1 MARPD
6 GWPWPPRWSAST
18 RTFRSRCSN
27 GSSGRS
33 RPATDR
39 SPSQRREVLAP
50 MHSIYLQTF
59 GCQMNVADS
68 NNLAHQ
74 AWSLGCTF
82 TDEPSRADILILN
95 TCAIREKAE
104 TRVYGR
110 LGQLKTL
117 KRPGSKLLVAGCLA
131 EKDRAIMRKK
141 APFVDA
147 LLGPR
152 DYRHFKQLLADWG
165 VPTDLPPPQT
175 DFRMP
180 SLEDDPGNDGALEY
194 AHLRALVNISRG
206 CEKFCTYCIVP
217 YTRGPLESLDP
228 DEIEAQVRRE
238 IRCGAKEITLLGQ
251 NVNSYFHA
259 QTGLTFANLLR
270 RIGRI
275 EGLERLTF
283 LTSHPKDFGPEVVD
297 ALTELPNVSPRLH
310 LPLQS
315 ASDSVLKAMARLYT
329 IDEYREKVAYFR
341 ERLPRWAL
349 TTDLIVGYP
358 TETEDDFL
366 ATLKLVELGTF
377 EYAFIFAYSPRAGT
391 PAATMSPQVD
401 PAEKIRRLQVLNAAQ
416 NEVMRRFNES
426 FIGETV
432 RVLTQGPSKKD
443 PARMAGKSG
452 HNATVIWPRDP
463 ATEHRAFVDVSVDQ
477 AFQWGL
483 AGTAV

>member
-1 MARPD
+1 MA
-6 GWPWPPRWSAST
+6 
-18 RTFRSRCSN
+18 
-27 GSSGRS
+27 
-33 RPATDR
+33 
-39 SPSQRREVLAP
+39 
-50 MHSIYLQTF
+50 SIYLQTF
-59 GCQMNVADS
+59 GCQMNAADS
-68 NNLAHQ
+68 NGLAHQ
-74 AWSLGCTF
+74 AWSMGCTF
-82 TDEPSRADILILN
+82 TNDPAKADIIILN

-110 LGQLKTL
+110 LGQLKPFKDQNPE
-117 KRPGSKLLVAGCLA
+117 KRVLVAGCLA
-131 EKDRAIMRKK
+131 EKDRAIMRDK
-141 APFVDA
+141 APFIDA

-152 DYRHFKQLLADWG
+152 EYNRFKQLLADWG
-165 VPTDLPPPQT
+165 VPTDAPPPET
-175 DFRMP
+175 SFTMP
-180 SLEDDPGNDGALEY
+180 SPEDDPGQDGAAQF
-194 AHLRALVNISRG
+194 AHVRALVNITRG

-228 DEIEAQVRRE
+228 DEIESQVRRE

-251 NVNSYFHA
+251 NVNSYHHA
-259 QTGLTFANLLR
+259 PTGLTFSQLLL

-283 LTSHPKDFGPEVVD
+283 LTSHPKDFGPDVVD
-297 ALTELPNVSPRLH
+297 ALAQLPNVAPRLH

-329 IDEYREKVAYFR
+329 IEEYMEKVAYFR

-358 TETEDDFL
+358 TETEEDFL
-366 ATLKLVELGTF
+366 ATLELVKRGTF
-377 EYAFIFAYSPRAGT
+377 QYAFIFAFSPRAGT
-391 PAATMSPQVD
+391 PAATMTPQVD
-401 PAEKIRRLQVLNAAQ
+401 PAEKIRRLQTLNAAQ
-416 NEVMRRFNES
+416 NEVMRNFNES

-443 PARMAGKSG
+443 PTRMAGKTG
-452 HNATVIWPRDP
+452 HNATVVWPRDP
-463 ATEHRAFVDVSVDQ
+463 ATEHRAFVDVAVDQ